1 MNLTVSHALGCDV
14 NCQVTDG
21 FKAAYDIAKRAKA
34 VIAVMGLDQG
44 IERYSR
50 DYTLSLS
57 LSSPPPLLLGRLMIE
72 MIYICLVYRTSLY

>member
-1 MNLTVSHALGCDV
+1 MDLNVSHALGCDV

-21 FKAAYDIAKRAKA
+21 FKAAYDIVKRAKA

-50 DYTLSLS
+50 DYPSLS
-57 LSSPPPLLLGRLMIE
+57 LSSPPPLPLGRLMIE
-72 MIYICLVYRTSLY
+72 MTYTCLVYRTSLY

>member
-1 MNLTVSHALGCDV
+1 MDLNVSYALGCDV

-44 IERYSR
+44 IERYSISP
-50 DYTLSLS
+50 LSL
-57 LSSPPPLLLGRLMIE
+57 LPHPPLLLGRLMIE
-72 MIYICLVYRTSLY
+72 MIYTCLVYKTSLY